1 MNARYLS
8 VHNVSSSSFQLI
20 SLKPNIVHATQHSTF
35 LILWR
40 LEFGLSPSG
49 SSQTEGVWKQGA
61 KKKIHLGENKYK
73 ENEGNYTRTSIIII
87 LPPKINRVIKS
98 RTMDVESSVAQIG
111 RMGHAQIFFFL
122 WLCGPTWAMASSFL
136 RFLDHTQRRITVGR
150 TPLDAWSAR
159 RRDLYLTTHNT
170 DRHPCPRWD
179 SNPQSQQAS
188 GRRPTS

>member
-111 RMGHAQIFFFL
+111 RMGHAQIFFF
-122 WLCGPTWAMASSFL
+122 FL
-136 RFLDHTQRRITVGR
+136 ALRSNVGHGLLILEVSRSHT
-150 TPLDAWSAR
+150 
-159 RRDLYLTTHNT
+159 TTHHS
-170 DRHPCPRWD
+170 R
-179 SNPQSQQAS
+179 
-188 GRRPTS
+188 

>member
-61 KKKIHLGENKYK
+61 KKKNTPRGK
-73 ENEGNYTRTSIIII
+73 
-87 LPPKINRVIKS
+87 
-98 RTMDVESSVAQIG
+98 QI
-111 RMGHAQIFFFL
+111 
-122 WLCGPTWAMASSFL
+122 
-136 RFLDHTQRRITVGR
+136 
-150 TPLDAWSAR
+150 
-159 RRDLYLTTHNT
+159 
-170 DRHPCPRWD
+170 
-179 SNPQSQQAS
+179 
-188 GRRPTS
+188 